1 MGKQWKHWQ
10 TLFYWAPKSL
20 WIVTAVMKLKDTCSL
35 QEKLWHR
42 IKKQRHYFA
51 NKSPASMVFPV
62 VRYRCESWTI
72 KKAECR
78 RIVAFELWRW
88 RRLLRFPWTAKRSNQ
103 SIVKEINPEYH
114 WKDWCWSS
122 NTFATCCEEPARWK
136 RPWCWERLKG
146 GIEGDDR
153 GWDGRMA
160 WAWTNSGRWW
170 RTGRPGVLQSARSQ
184 RVRHDWATKQ
194 QILSWKPRISKKEM
208 QGQVYNIGG
217 LRGGGGSKPWWY
229 FQGQILPL
237 IPF

>member
-122 NTFATCCEEPARWK
+122 NILPPDENSKFTGKTLMLGK
-136 RPWCWERLKG
+136 
-146 GIEGDDR
+146 IEGR
-153 GWDGRMA
+153 RRKGQ
-160 WAWTNSGRWW
+160 W
-170 RTGRPGVLQSARSQ
+170 RIR
-184 RVRHDWATKQ
+184 
-194 QILSWKPRISKKEM
+194 
-208 QGQVYNIGG
+208 
-217 LRGGGGSKPWWY
+217 
-229 FQGQILPL
+229 
-237 IPF
+237 